1 MRSTGA
7 IIIVVI
13 LLIVGIGGCAGVGS
27 YNRMVGLDENVER
40 SWSDVQNQYQRRSD
54 LIGNLV
60 NTVKG
65 AADFER
71 ETLEAVTNAR
81 ARATSMNINASDL
94 DDPAKLQQFQEAQ
107 GELGRSLGRLLVV
120 AENYPQL
127 RATDSFREL
136 QVQLEGTENRIAVA
150 RRDFNGSVQGYNTAV
165 RSFPTNIMAGMLG
178 FERRA
183 AFEADPGAE
192 RAPTVE
198 F

>member
-7 IIIVVI
+7 IILVI
-13 LLIVGIGGCAGVGS
+13 LLVLVGIGGCAGVGT
-27 YNRMVGLDENVER
+27 YNRMVSLDENVER
-40 SWSDVQNQYQRRSD
+40 SWGDVQTQYQRRAD

-65 AADFER
+65 AANFER

-81 ARATSMNINASDL
+81 ARATSINVSAEDL
-94 DDPAKLQQFQEAQ
+94 DDPARLQQFQEAQ

-127 RATDSFREL
+127 QATQSFRDL
-136 QVQLEGTENRIAVA
+136 QAQLEGTENRIAVA
-150 RRDFNGSVQGYNTAV
+150 RRDFNQSVQSYNTSI
-165 RSFPTNIMAGMLG
+165 RRFPTNMMAGMFG
-178 FERRA
+178 FDRRA
-183 AFEADPGAE
+183 VFESDPGAE
-192 RAPTVE
+192 RAPVVE